1 MQIDKNT
8 KIKYEITNKENG
20 EKSWITLTIEQIEG
34 SVPNFYKQM
43 QRALKWNPEIAEITK
58 REIVEE
64 SNE

>member
-43 QRALKWNPEIAEITK
+43 QRALKLNPEIAEITK